1 MFAGAQYDR
10 DWTWRPLRRRDGR
23 ETLRCKMMLMPVGM
37 AGPQE
42 IVTREGGL
50 GWVKREP

>member
-1 MFAGAQYDR
+1 MFAGAQYER
-10 DWTWRPLRRRDGR
+10 DWTWRPLRERAALAI
-23 ETLRCKMMLMPVGM
+23 LRCKMMLMPVGM

-50 GWVKREP
+50 G